1 MVLADSSL
9 QKLSPQTSSPIEVEP
24 KYLSPAEFEALIPN
38 PALLAA
44 LTLEE
49 LKAVLPDAKY
59 LYSDEPEMESSLHY
73 SQLALLMACLEY
85 FWSDRDDFFIGA
97 NLTIYYSPEQI
108 KTRDFRGPDFFFV
121 RGASRTDRAS
131 WVLWEES
138 GQFPHVIIELLSES
152 TASVDRTTKK
162 DLYADRFKTPEYFW
176 FGPKTLEF
184 KGFRL
189 INGQYEA
196 ILPNAQGYL
205 WSQELGL
212 FLGIF
217 DRKLRYFD
225 VTLQLVP
232 TPAEA
237 AQRQWETANREREI
251 ANRERE
257 TANRERETANRE
269 REIANRERETA
280 NREREIAQKLTA
292 HLRSIGIDPET
303 IL

>member
-1 MVLADSSL
+1 MVLADSSP
-9 QKLSPQTSSPIEVEP
+9 KNVSPQTSSPIESEP
-24 KYLSPAEFEALIPN
+24 KYLSPAQFEALMPDRS
-38 PALLAA
+38 LLQSLSWEA
-44 LTLEE
+44 
-49 LKAVLPDAKY
+49 LKAVMPDAKY

-85 FWSDRDDFFIGA
+85 FWKDRDDFFIGA

-108 KTRDFRGPDFFFV
+108 KTRDFKGPDFFFV

-131 WVLWEES
+131 WVIWEES

-162 DLYADRFKTPEYFW
+162 DLYADRFQTPEYFW

-189 INGQYEA
+189 INGQYEP
-196 ILPNAQGYL
+196 ILPNPQGYL

-212 FLGIF
+212 FLGIL

-237 AQRQWETANREREI
+237 AQRERETAQRDRET
-251 ANRERE
+251 AQRERE
-257 TANRERETANRE
+257 TAQRERETV
-269 REIANRERETA
+269 
-280 NREREIAQKLTA
+280 QKLAA
-292 HLRSIGIDPET
+292 HLRSIGIDPDT
-303 IL
+303 I